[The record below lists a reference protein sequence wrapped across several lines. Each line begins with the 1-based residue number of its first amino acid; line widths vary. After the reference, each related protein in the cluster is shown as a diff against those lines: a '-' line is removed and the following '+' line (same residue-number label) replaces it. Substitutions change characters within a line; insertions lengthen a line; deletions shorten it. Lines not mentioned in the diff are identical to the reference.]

1 MDWILPSA
9 TKAAQIITAV
19 IFGWIAVYGI
29 IWLIL
34 AIVKIFRK
42 GIVRSAKESL
52 GTGHVFYA
60 PEQMTEAS
68 KKNYSRME
76 ILHHGVM
83 VKRKCPRCGWPLY
96 LLNMETWGCA
106 NCGFIQTLEESNKNF
121 IEKIK
126 NRKKRF
132 FRGLFLFCVWL
143 FTWVPLAIV
152 LNVPSVARVIPGNW
166 KTVIRIYIISVWLV
180 SFGYLL
186 YTDWKKRQG

>member
-1 MDWILPSA
+1 MDWIFPFA

-29 IWLIL
+29 IWLIF
-34 AIVKIFRK
+34 AVVKIFRK
-42 GIVRSAKESL
+42 GIVLSAKESL
-52 GTGHVFYA
+52 GTGH
-60 PEQMTEAS
+60 
-68 KKNYSRME
+68 
-76 ILHHGVM
+76 
-83 VKRKCPRCGWPLY
+83 
-96 LLNMETWGCA
+96 
-106 NCGFIQTLEESNKNF
+106 QTLEEFNRNF
-121 IEKIK
+121 IERIK

-143 FTWVPLAIV
+143 FTWVPPAIV
-152 LNVPSVARVIPGNW
+152 LNMPSAARVIPGNW